1 MIMSLVWMGSGGG
14 QVCDVVSVKLLV
26 LIIVLI
32 FIVNIIIGGS
42 LIVVRFIGYSGANT
56 FMIAG
61 EFDT

>member
-1 MIMSLVWMGSGGG
+1 MSLVWMGSGGG

-61 EFDT
+61 GFDT